1 MIAIDRSSLLGQIPS
16 RDPIGVFMTQC
27 KPDNGGMSKVIE
39 QKIKNQFEVI
49 KRIDVY
55 IGTTNTK
62 CMIIMSYC
70 AAIIALIF
78 SLLGKIDLACT
89 TTPFVVSLGLS
100 CGLSLI
106 TAVICMLMACLT
118 IFPVTF
124 SSPNKYKGE
133 SLIFY
138 GDIAS
143 TEGGADAYIR
153 KVNAISDEEYL
164 DDLSD
169 QVFTLAK
176 IVSRKFSLIQNLS
189 AILCVHFLCAILFLL
204 ACVFYFLS

>member
-1 MIAIDRSSLLGQIPS
+1 MTDFKKHENDLSKAIEL
-16 RDPIGVFMTQC
+16 
-27 KPDNGGMSKVIE
+27 
-39 QKIKNQFEVI
+39 KIKNQFEVI

-62 CMIIMSYC
+62 CTIIMSYC
-70 AAIIALIF
+70 AAVIALIF
-78 SLLGKIDLACT
+78 ALFGKLETSNATPGIVSIGLFGCLG
-89 TTPFVVSLGLS
+89 
-100 CGLSLI
+100 LI

-124 SSPNKYKGE
+124 SSPDKNRGE

-143 TEGGADAYIR
+143 TKGGSGGYVRRVIE
-153 KVNAISDEEYL
+153 VSDEDYL
-164 DDLSD
+164 NDLSS

-176 IVSRKFSLIQNLS
+176 IVSRKFWLIQQLS
-189 AILCVHFLCAILFLL
+189 VILCIHFLFISAFLV
-204 ACVFYFLS
+204 AFVINVLS

>member
-1 MIAIDRSSLLGQIPS
+1 
-16 RDPIGVFMTQC
+16 MTQC
-27 KPDNGGMSKVIE
+27 KSDSKDLCKVIE
-39 QKIKNQFEVI
+39 QKTKNQFEVI

-62 CMIIMSYC
+62 CTIIMSYC
-70 AAIIALIF
+70 AAVIALMF
-78 SLLGKIDLACT
+78 SLLARMDLASA
-89 TTPFVVSLGLS
+89 TTPFVVSIGLS
-100 CGLSLI
+100 SGFSLV

-124 SSPNKYKGE
+124 SNPDRYKGD

-138 GDIAS
+138 GDIAG
-143 TEGGADAYIR
+143 TQGGAATYIE
-153 KVNAISDEEYL
+153 KINKISDEQYL
-164 DDLSD
+164 EDLSG

-176 IVSRKFSLIQNLS
+176 IVSRKFLLIQKLS
-189 AILCVHFLCAILFLL
+189 IVLGVHFVCAVSFLV